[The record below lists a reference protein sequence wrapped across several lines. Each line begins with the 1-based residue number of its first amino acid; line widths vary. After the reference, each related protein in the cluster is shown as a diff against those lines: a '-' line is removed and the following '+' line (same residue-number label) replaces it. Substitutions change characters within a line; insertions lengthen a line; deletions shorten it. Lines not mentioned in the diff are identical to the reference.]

1 MTTTEEDEEPSSPA
15 SSSVNA
21 QWIANV
27 TLGWQEKL
35 YSAKEETFYQKAKE
49 EDFQVNWTQNVREYL
64 MSLFFSFTGKC
75 AEKEV
80 FQRCARSQEK
90 SQNSFTTHFYLLGW
104 RTL

>member
-35 YSAKEETFYQKAKE
+35 FSPKEETFYQKAKE
-49 EDFQVNWTQNVREYL
+49 EDFQVQ
-64 MSLFFSFTGKC
+64 
-75 AEKEV
+75 
-80 FQRCARSQEK
+80 
-90 SQNSFTTHFYLLGW
+90 
-104 RTL
+104 

>member
-1 MTTTEEDEEPSSPA
+1 MNTSNFSVTTTEEDEEPSSPA

-35 YSAKEETFYQKAKE
+35 FSPQEETFYQKAKE
-49 EDFQVNWTQNVREYL
+49 EDFQVRTSCRKVGLAEYL
-64 MSLFFSFTGKC
+64 MSLLFAGKC

-80 FQRCARSQEK
+80 F
-90 SQNSFTTHFYLLGW
+90 
-104 RTL
+104 

>member
-35 YSAKEETFYQKAKE
+35 FSAKEETFYQKAKE
-49 EDFQVNWTQNVREYL
+49 EDFQVN
-64 MSLFFSFTGKC
+64 
-75 AEKEV
+75 
-80 FQRCARSQEK
+80 
-90 SQNSFTTHFYLLGW
+90 
-104 RTL
+104 